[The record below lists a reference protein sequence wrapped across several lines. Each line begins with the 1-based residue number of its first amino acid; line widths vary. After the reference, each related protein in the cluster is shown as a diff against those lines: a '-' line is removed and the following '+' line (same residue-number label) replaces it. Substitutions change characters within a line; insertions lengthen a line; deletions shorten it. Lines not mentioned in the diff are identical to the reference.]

1 MRPKRKSATPSASA
15 PRRRRAGADGLA
27 AGLDRPVLF
36 LGVHPEHRP
45 PWLALRGL
53 VSRLGVRWVDGEN
66 LNRARFHLETILRAG
81 SHRVVAV
88 LDPFEDWPFEPWQRR
103 NSPRE
108 YADFLFEARRRT
120 RGTPDAVAFLLYHH
134 SRAPA
139 EDDHGLCRDE
149 LASLREHPA
158 VHRDLAE
165 ERVAARL
172 VEAWE
177 RLREELLRGAPG
189 G

>member
-1 MRPKRKSATPSASA
+1 
-15 PRRRRAGADGLA
+15 
-27 AGLDRPVLF
+27 
-36 LGVHPEHRP
+36 
-45 PWLALRGL
+45 
-53 VSRLGVRWVDGEN
+53 
-66 LNRARFHLETILRAG
+66 
-81 SHRVVAV
+81 VAV

-103 NSPRE
+103 NTPRE

-139 EDDHGLCRDE
+139 EDDHGLCEEE
-149 LASLREHPA
+149 LASLQEHPA
-158 VHRDLAE
+158 VHRDLDE

-172 VEAWE
+172 GTAWE
-177 RLREELLRGAPG
+177 RLQEELLRGATG

>member
-1 MRPKRKSATPSASA
+1 MRPKRQSATSSEGAS
-15 PRRRRAGADGLA
+15 RRRRGDAEGLA
-27 AGLDRPVLF
+27 ARLGRPVLF

-53 VSRLGVRWVDGEN
+53 ATRLGVRWVDGEN
-66 LNRARFHLETILRAG
+66 LNRARFHLDTILRAG

-103 NSPRE
+103 NTPRE
-108 YADFLFEARRRT
+108 YAELLFEVRKRT

-134 SRAPA
+134 SRAPF
-139 EDDHGLCRDE
+139 EDAHGLCGDE

-158 VHRDLAE
+158 VHRDLPDE
-165 ERVAARL
+165 QLGQRL
-172 VEAWE
+172 GEAWG
-177 RLREELLRGAPG
+177 RLQEELLRSAPRS
-189 G
+189 

>member
-1 MRPKRKSATPSASA
+1 MT
-15 PRRRRAGADGLA
+15 
-27 AGLDRPVLF
+27 
-36 LGVHPEHRP
+36 
-45 PWLALRGL
+45 
-53 VSRLGVRWVDGEN
+53 RLGVRWVDGEN
-66 LNRARFHLETILRAG
+66 LNRARFHLDTILRAG

-103 NSPRE
+103 NTPRE

-139 EDDHGLCRDE
+139 EDDHGLCEEE

-165 ERVAARL
+165 ARVAARL
-172 VEAWE
+172 GTAWE
-177 RLREELLRGAPG
+177 RLQEELLRDAPG

>member
-1 MRPKRKSATPSASA
+1 MRPKRQSAIPPEGAH
-15 PRRRRAGADGLA
+15 RRRRSDAERLA
-27 AGLDRPVLF
+27 ARLGRPVLF

-45 PWLALRGL
+45 PWLALRGH
-53 VSRLGVRWVDGEN
+53 VARLGVRWVDGEN
-66 LNRARFHLETILRAG
+66 LNRARFHLDTILRDG

-103 NSPRE
+103 NTPRE
-108 YADFLFEARRRT
+108 YAELLFEVRRRT

-134 SRAPA
+134 SRAPL

-149 LASLREHPA
+149 LASLGEHPV
-158 VHRDLAE
+158 VHRDLPE
-165 ERVAARL
+165 EEVAARL
-172 VEAWE
+172 GEAWR
-177 RLREELLRGAPG
+177 RLQEELLRGAPG